1 VLQYLVRRLLMLIF
15 VFFAVSFL
23 TFLLMHLAP
32 GDPARL
38 MGGLDATDTDVELIR
53 KRLQLDRPIFEQY
66 FLYITKLLRGDMGES
81 LRSTRPVAVMIA
93 SRYPYTFVLA
103 IAGMVIAVAISL
115 VAGTIA
121 AVKNNSVFDY
131 ASVTFALLGVSM
143 PDFWKGMMLMILFAL
158 LIRWLPASGAGE
170 SIFSLDGLRH
180 LILPALTLGL
190 GSAAYLTRL
199 TRSSLLEVLNEDYIN
214 TARSKGLRERVVVL
228 KHALRNALLPVVTMI
243 GIQFGLLLGGAVII
257 EKVFAWPGIGR
268 LTVDAIYARD
278 FPVVQGCV
286 LVFAMSFA
294 LMNLAVDV
302 LYTYINPTIRLR

>member
-1 VLQYLVRRLLMLIF
+1 MLQYIVRRLLMLIL
-15 VFFAVSFL
+15 VFWAVSFL
-23 TFLLMHLAP
+23 TFMLMHLAP
-32 GDPARL
+32 GDPATI
-38 MGGLDATDTDVELIR
+38 MGGLDATDQDVELIR
-53 KRLQLDRPIFEQY
+53 KRLNLDRPILTQY
-66 FLYITKLLRGDMGES
+66 FLYITKLLSGDMGES

-93 SRYPYTFVLA
+93 SRYPYTLILA
-103 IAGMVIAVAISL
+103 IAGMLIAVMISL
-115 VAGTIA
+115 VAGTVA

-158 LIRWLPASGAGE
+158 VLRWLPASGAGD
-170 SIFSLDGLRH
+170 SIFSIDGLRH

-199 TRSSLLEVLNEDYIN
+199 TRSTLLEVLHEDYIN
-214 TARSKGLRERVVVL
+214 TARSKGLRESAVVL
-228 KHALRNALLPVVTMI
+228 KHALRNALVPIVTMF

-268 LTVDAIYARD
+268 LTIDAIFARD

-294 LMNLAVDV
+294 LMNLIVDI
-302 LYTYINPTIRLR
+302 LYTYINPTIRLK